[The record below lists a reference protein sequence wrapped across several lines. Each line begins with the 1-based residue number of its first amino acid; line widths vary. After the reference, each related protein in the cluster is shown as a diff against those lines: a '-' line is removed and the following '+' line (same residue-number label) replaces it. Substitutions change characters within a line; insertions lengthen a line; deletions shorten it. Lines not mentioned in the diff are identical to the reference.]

1 MDEEVEEEDR
11 VSVPWGSRATDGATC
26 SDGCWGDPSTLSA
39 SVSPPPRGAKERT
52 GAGAKPPAAT
62 YGDEDSNEVD
72 DNDDDAQQ
80 QPLLMQQQQ
89 QPGGEAKAVPTCHRR
104 GPKARKARPERFRL
118 RRLKANARERNRM
131 HGLNA
136 ALDGLRR
143 VVPCHSRTQQK
154 LSKIE
159 TLRLARNYI
168 GALSEILRS
177 GRNPDHSGFAR
188 TLCRGLSQPTTNLV
202 AGCLRL
208 GIGPCHK
215 VAGGSFESS
224 QPSSELVGAQSVS
237 YARVS
242 TADSALISQQQQH
255 HIPVVGARRAQ
266 ACSAADGLADSV
278 YSPPYPYAKH
288 DVQRQQPGFVAR
300 GLMAASGPD
309 PLQVPLTSL
318 LHAAAGL
325 RDEFP

>member
-1 MDEEVEEEDR
+1 MDDEVEEEDR
-11 VSVPWGSRATDGATC
+11 VSVSWGSRATDGATC
-26 SDGCWGDPSTLSA
+26 SDGCWGDPSTLST
-39 SVSPPPRGAKERT
+39 SFSPPRRGAKDRT
-52 GAGAKPPAAT
+52 GAGTKPPAAT
-62 YGDEDSNEVD
+62 YGNEDSNEVD

-80 QPLLMQQQQ
+80 QPLLMQ
-89 QPGGEAKAVPTCHRR
+89 PGGEAKAIPTCRRR

-143 VVPCHSRTQQK
+143 VVPCHSRTQK

-168 GALSEILRS
+168 GALSEILRT
-177 GRNPDHSGFAR
+177 GRNTDHGGFAR
-188 TLCRGLSQPTTNLV
+188 TLCRGLSQPTANLV
-202 AGCLRL
+202 ASCLRL

-224 QPSSELVGAQSVS
+224 QPSSELVGAQCVS

-242 TADSALISQQQQH
+242 TADSALIPQQQQHH
-255 HIPVVGARRAQ
+255 HIPVVGARCAQ
-266 ACSAADGLADSV
+266 VCSAADGLADSV

-300 GLMAASGPD
+300 GLVAGTGPD

-325 RDEFP
+325 RDEFS